1 MKMNKIW
8 MVACMAATLIGGV
21 YGCDDDKD
29 FSYEG
34 QLDLN
39 LLNLTQAREVWDG
52 AECNVTTD
60 LRQSEDETPVKNFT
74 YKLSLSL
81 Y

>member
-8 MVACMAATLIGGV
+8 MVACMAATFIGGV

-39 LLNLTQAREVWDG
+39 LI
-52 AECNVTTD
+52 
-60 LRQSEDETPVKNFT
+60 SI
-74 YKLSLSL
+74 SL
-81 Y
+81 YR